1 MSVYQ
6 RKTSFNKTIKYLL
19 ILITLTWSVSSY
31 SDGYADIGYRD
42 GLSMQVNMSAYGPV
56 YIRAELGEGTSSYG
70 IGTGWNNNYFRV
82 MGTVDRT
89 GSKEF
94 EYGLHGS
101 FYDRRWSGFTSIN
114 YNSAQAKLGYRIGA
128 GYALNTD
135 ISLIAYYSDK
145 GAFVGFRRW
154 FN

>member
-1 MSVYQ
+1 ML
-6 RKTSFNKTIKYLL
+6 TI
-19 ILITLTWSVSSY
+19 LTYTGAVC

-42 GLSMQVNMSAYGPV
+42 GLSMQVNMNAYGPV
-56 YIRAELGEGTSSYG
+56 YIRAELGEGASSYG

-135 ISLIAYYSDK
+135 ISLITYYSDK